1 MYNYRIVSFSLL
13 HPSGFSADEVF
24 RSLVEGK
31 TGLREIRADCLDKPV
46 YAACFSDEQNRRL
59 EALCPCGDMNRF
71 EKLLV
76 AAGREALRKANLKGD
91 EKIVL
96 VAASTK
102 GAIETENESTDIVAS
117 VKRAAGALLP
127 GAPCAIVS
135 NACISGLAAL
145 IAAKRRLATGN
156 CDYALVV
163 GADTVSDFVLSGFNA
178 LLALSKH
185 ICKPFDNDR
194 DGINLGE
201 GAAAIL
207 LRRTRELDPGIY
219 LAGGAITNDANHISG
234 PSRTGAELAEAIR
247 RAAAESGGG
256 AFDFLSAHGTATL
269 YNDEMESK
277 AFAEA
282 GFDRIPAHGLK
293 AFLGHTLGAAGLIES
308 VICVKS
314 LMENTL
320 IPSAGYETQ
329 GTSRELRIQTKVEH
343 REIKRIIKTMSGF
356 GGCNAA
362 VCFEKI

>member
-1 MYNYRIVSFSLL
+1 MYNYRVVSVGSV
-13 HPSGFSADEVF
+13 HPSGFSADELF
-24 RSLVEGK
+24 KSLVEGK
-31 TGLREIRADCLDKPV
+31 TGLREIHAEYLDKPV
-46 YAACFSDEQNRRL
+46 YAACFSDEQNRKL
-59 EALCPCGDMNRF
+59 DVLCPCDGMNRF

-102 GAIETENESTDIVAS
+102 GAIETENENTDMVAS
-117 VKRAAGALLP
+117 VKRAGEALLP

-145 IAAKRRLATGN
+145 IAAKRRLATGD

-185 ICKPFDNDR
+185 ICKPFDRDR

-207 LRRTRELDPGIY
+207 LRRTCGFDAGIY
-219 LAGGAITNDANHISG
+219 LTGGAITNDANHISG

-256 AFDFLSAHGTATL
+256 AFDFLSAHGTATS

-277 AFAEA
+277 AFFEA
-282 GFDRIPAHGLK
+282 GLADVPMHGLK
-293 AFLGHTLGAAGLIES
+293 AFLGHTLGAAGIIES
-308 VICVKS
+308 VVCVKS
-314 LMENTL
+314 LIENTL
-320 IPSAGYETQ
+320 IPSAGYTVQ
-329 GTSRELRIQTKVEH
+329 GTSCALRIQTKVEH

-362 VCFEKI
+362 VCFEKK